1 MAIVKMNKFN
11 LLAFKSERDDL
22 LNILQA
28 FNYVHFNDLEEDEQR
43 TYLSEVRNTD
53 QLQKIDSSI
62 NKADYVINLLENYM
76 KDRDIKP
83 DTSFTE
89 LSLEDVKKKGA
100 NFDFDLIYGKIK
112 DLVGQRKM
120 ALGERNELTN
130 KIEALKPW
138 KDIDV
143 DIQEL
148 YDSKRVFVETG
159 TISDQFYDS
168 LEKAIVERNLEKS
181 LVYKVSELDKT
192 NYIVAL
198 SSIEEKEDLVE
209 LLREFG
215 YSRVKINSTSKIG
228 EEIYDL
234 SGKLEDKEQ
243 LIKNLENEI
252 LDFKKYLK
260 DLYIYKAYVLNLR
273 RKEESSEFFLE
284 TGLMNV
290 IEGYVPVEATER
302 FKKDIKNV
310 LGDAYIL
317 DIEEA
322 DKEDSCVPIIL
333 KNNKLVDPYEE
344 VVKTYSLPK
353 YNEVDPSGLV
363 AIFYTIFTGFM
374 IGDLG
379 YGALATIAILL
390 ALKLKKFPTSTEKNL
405 RLFLRI
411 SLSACVFG
419 AIFGSVFGGII
430 DVPFGLID
438 PATDINELIVMS
450 LVIGAVSL
458 FVALAVKA
466 YMYIRDGK
474 PMDAMYDVG
483 FMYMVVGGA
492 VALALTKN
500 PIAKWV
506 MIIGILGI
514 FLFSGREAKS
524 IGGRIGSGF
533 YEVYGLTSWIGDF
546 VSFLRLMALVLSGSF
561 VAYSVNLIVDLVAGN
576 GSIGG
581 IIAGIIIFVVFQLF
595 NMFLSYLSAY
605 VHGLRLIY
613 VEMFNKFYEGGGVK
627 FREMIEDTKFVK
639 ILRGGDNE

>member
-28 FNYVHFNDLEEDEQR
+28 FNYVHFNDLEEDKER

-53 QLQKIDSSI
+53 QLQKIDSNI
-62 NKADYVINLLENYM
+62 NKVDYVIDLLENYM

-100 NFDFDLIYGKIK
+100 NFDFDLIYGKVK
-112 DLVGQRKM
+112 DLVGQRET
-120 ALGERNELTN
+120 ALGERNELT
-130 KIEALKPW
+130 KKVEALKPW

-148 YDSKRVFVETG
+148 YDSNRVFVETG
-159 TISDQFYDS
+159 TISNQFYEA

-198 SSIEEKEDLVE
+198 SSIDEKEDLVE

-234 SGKLEDKEQ
+234 SGKLEDKEK

-290 IEGYVPVEATER
+290 IEGYVPVDATER

-322 DKEDSCVPIIL
+322 DKEDSLVPIIL
-333 KNNKLVDPYEE
+333 ENNKLVDPYEE

-379 YGALATIAILL
+379 YGALATIAILI
-390 ALKLKKFPTSTEKNL
+390 ALKLKKFPESTEKTM

-411 SLSACVFG
+411 SISACVFG
-419 AIFGSVFGGII
+419 FIFGSVFGGII
-430 DVPFGLID
+430 DVPFGWID
-438 PATDINELIVMS
+438 TAKDINELIVMS
-450 LVIGAVSL
+450 LIIGGISL
-458 FVALAVKA
+458 FTALGVKA
-466 YMYIRDGK
+466 YMYLRDGK
-474 PMDAMYDVG
+474 PMDAFYDVG
-483 FMYMVVGGA
+483 FLYMAVGGA
-492 VALALTKN
+492 LALVLTKS

-506 MIIGILGI
+506 MIIGIVGI
-514 FLFSGREAKS
+514 LLFAGRNAAS
-524 IGGRIGSGF
+524 IGGRIGSGA

-546 VSFLRLMALVLSGSF
+546 VSFLRLMALVLSGGF
-561 VAYSVNLIVDLVAGN
+561 VAYSVNIIVRMVADAG
-576 GSIGG
+576 IGG
-581 IIAGIIIFVVFQLF
+581 LIAGIIIFVVFQLF